1 MSQML
6 AYRIHAF
13 GGPEVFKPESVDIP
27 DPSGTQVLIRVLTAG
42 VNPVDAKT
50 RGGKYPMI
58 GDKDLPYILGRD
70 VAGVVER
77 VGDQA
82 LPWKAGDEVIAFVG
96 QGDGAFAEY
105 VIVDAKAIAR
115 RPESVDWVHAGAIP
129 LAALTAWQGLFDHG
143 TLESGQ
149 RVLIHGASGGV
160 GLFAVQFAKQV
171 GADVFATASGEG
183 VALLR
188 EMGADHAI
196 DYTSEKFEDVAKDID
211 LVFDLVGGETQ
222 QRSWDVIKP
231 GGVLVSTLGEPS
243 QEEAAKRDVRAMRF
257 LAEPDGQQLAT
268 ICTLV
273 DEGDLVVKVVG
284 TYPFDA
290 APDALAAVEDGH
302 ARGKV
307 VIKVAM

>member
-1 MSQML
+1 ML

-13 GGPEVFKPESVDIP
+13 GGPEVFRPESVDIP
-27 DPSGTQVLIRVLTAG
+27 EPSGSAVLIRVLTAG

-50 RGGKYPMI
+50 RAGTYPMI
-58 GDKDLPYILGRD
+58 GDRDLPYILGRD
-70 VAGVVER
+70 VAGIVEQ
-77 VGDQA
+77 VGDLA
-82 LPWKAGDEVIAFVG
+82 SPWKAGDEVIAFVG
-96 QGDGAFAEY
+96 QGHGTFAEY

-115 RPESVDWVHAGAIP
+115 RPESVDWAHAGAIP

-160 GLFAVQFAKQV
+160 GLFAIQFARQV

-183 VALLR
+183 VNLLR

-196 DYTSEKFEDVAKDID
+196 DYTSEKFEAIATDID
-211 LVFDLVGGETQ
+211 LVLDLVGGETQ
-222 QRSWDVIKP
+222 QRSWGVIKP

-243 QEEAAKRDVRAMRF
+243 QEEAAKRDIRAMRF

-268 ICTLV
+268 ICTLI

-290 APDALAAVEDGH
+290 APDALAAVEEGH

-307 VIKVAM
+307 VIEVAMH